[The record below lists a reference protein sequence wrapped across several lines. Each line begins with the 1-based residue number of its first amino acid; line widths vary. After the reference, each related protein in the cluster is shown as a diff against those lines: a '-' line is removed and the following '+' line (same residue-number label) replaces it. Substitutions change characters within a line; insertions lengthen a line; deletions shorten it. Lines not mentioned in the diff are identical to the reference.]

1 MTQETYIKITEKIRA
16 TRYGEKIV
24 VFINKLLT
32 EIVYIAFFA
41 LLVNL
46 ALHRDKDII
55 RIVLVTGISFVLVSV
70 SRHFIDAERPY
81 IKYNFAPL
89 VQKEKKG
96 ESMPSRHVFSA
107 FVIGVAFLYMNV
119 ALGIIMLIIGT
130 LMAVTRVVVGVHFPR
145 DVIAGAVIGI
155 LSGTIGF
162 YLI

>member
-41 LLVNL
+41 LLANL

-130 LMAVTRVVVGVHFPR
+130 LMAVTRIVVGVHFPR

>member
-41 LLVNL
+41 LLANL